1 MAVINPPDALPGAA
15 FVITKYLQRTNAPVA
30 ADELASLLSPMRPQ
44 EPGARLGNIH
54 RTLSVM
60 ENLGMI
66 GDRDV
71 VGLTD
76 DFAAR
81 IDEPVTR
88 PRFDS
93 ALRRLIVDPR
103 RNGDDPWDDF
113 NSSAGGRDIARALT
127 WFLAQPAV
135 GSPLIFGGPGE
146 HDADA
151 RQLNDLQA
159 LGPNTRAVPN
169 QEQWNSFRRWAP
181 ALGLA
186 TPCRVLIGGRLTDAL
201 EPVPAPAIAAELA
214 DVKPGQRPLPEV
226 LRELRTVMPYLP
238 GGATAAQLEAR
249 IGTPIDP
256 DERDGFLASS
266 LAESLLLLEA
276 RGTISLRA
284 LADAEGVQVR
294 DGETTRPL
302 THITIRKAS
311 A

>member
-15 FVITKYLQRTNAPVA
+15 FVITKYLQRTEASVA
-30 ADELASLLSPMRPQ
+30 ADELASLLAPMRPQ
-44 EPGARLGNIH
+44 EPGTRLGNIH
-54 RTLSVM
+54 RTLTVM

-71 VGLTD
+71 VSLTD
-76 DFAAR
+76 DFAAH
-81 IDEPVTR
+81 IDRPVTR
-88 PRFDS
+88 PRFDR
-93 ALRRLIVDPR
+93 ALRRMLVDPR
-103 RNGDDPWDDF
+103 RDGENPWDEMS
-113 NSSAGGRDIARALT
+113 NSTGGRDIARALT
-127 WFLAQPAV
+127 WFLAQPAL
-135 GSPLIFGGPGE
+135 GSVLIFGGPDE

-151 RQLNDLQA
+151 RQLHDLQE

-186 TPCRVLIGGRLTDAL
+186 TPCRVLIGGRSTDAL

-214 DVKPGQRPLPEV
+214 DMKPGRRSLPEV
-226 LRELRTVMPYLP
+226 LRELRTSMPYLP
-238 GGATAAQLEAR
+238 GGATAAQLRDR
-249 IGTPIDP
+249 IGASIDP

-276 RGTISLRA
+276 RGTITLSA
-284 LADAEGVQVR
+284 LADAEGVQIR
-294 DGETTRPL
+294 DGATARNL
-302 THITIRKAS
+302 THISISKAS

>member
-15 FVITKYLQRTNAPVA
+15 FVITKYLQRTETAVA
-30 ADELASLLSPMRPQ
+30 ADELSALLSPLRPQ
-44 EPGARLGNIH
+44 EPGTRLGNIH
-54 RTLSVM
+54 RTLTVM
-60 ENLGMI
+60 ENLGMV
-66 GDRDV
+66 GDRNV
-71 VGLTD
+71 VSLAD

-103 RNGDDPWDDF
+103 RNGDDPWDDL
-113 NSSAGGRDIARALT
+113 SDSAGGRDIARALS
-127 WFLAQPAV
+127 WFLAQHAV
-135 GSPLIFGGPGE
+135 GSALIFGGPGE

-151 RQLNDLQA
+151 RQLNDLQG
-159 LGPNTRAVPN
+159 LGPNARAVPN
-169 QEQWNSFRRWAP
+169 PEQWNSFRRWAP

-186 TPCRVLIGGRLTDAL
+186 TPCRVLAGAAL
-201 EPVPAPAIAAELA
+201 EPVPAAAIAAELA
-214 DVKPGQRPLPEV
+214 ERSPGQHPLPEV
-226 LRELRTVMPYLP
+226 LRDLRTVMPYLP

-249 IGTPIDP
+249 IGGPIDP

-276 RGTISLRA
+276 RGTISLNA

-294 DGETTRPL
+294 DGEKPRPL